1 MRSRLLV
8 LALLG
13 ISAPLGAQTR
23 PILVPRA
30 SILWDRGTL
39 LTSPQDTL
47 RRATTGAGTGT
58 WVGAGIGAAAG
69 YLLAGLVCGLGGASS
84 CGRPQLVG
92 ILLGGLTG
100 AMIGSAFEGDQP
112 PAASTREL
120 QRGGPAY

>member
-1 MRSRLLV
+1 MRSKLLV

-30 SILWDRGTL
+30 SILWDRVPP

-58 WVGAGIGAAAG
+58 WVGAGVGALAG
-69 YLLAGLVCGLGGASS
+69 YLLGGLACGLSEASS
-84 CGRPQLVG
+84 CGKPQLVG
-92 ILLGGLTG
+92 VLLGGLTG
-100 AMIGSAFEGDQP
+100 AMIGSAFEGDQSHGDG
-112 PAASTREL
+112 AATPR
-120 QRGGPAY
+120 